1 VLRRG
6 SIAQLLAAPV
16 LEDPLAAAGVAVV
29 VVVVDVSLFEDVSLF
44 GLLSLALAAAAS
56 PELSLFFAPPLLLY
70 RSAYQPP
77 PLRMKPAPPETWR
90 LAEACLQL
98 GHSVSG
104 AALMDCS
111 ASQAWPQAVQAYS

>member
-1 VLRRG
+1 M
-6 SIAQLLAAPV
+6 AQLLEAPV
-16 LEDPLAAAGVAVV
+16 LGPLEEELGVV
-29 VVVVDVSLFEDVSLF
+29 VEPDDVLVDVEDVDVLV
-44 GLLSLALAAAAS
+44 
-56 PELSLFFAPPLLLY
+56 ELSLELAEVVELLAGSLFLAPPELLY

-90 LAEACLQL
+90 LALASWHF